1 MTMVIEIFNQH
12 LACGSSRLPTYP
24 FVSFSWY
31 GYIQIF
37 NRIQIILWHKK
48 DDGGDK
54 NLQLTSCLRIVTLVR
69 TAARIKIPSAESCN
83 HFVQNLLQSV
93 KLFCTLLHTVIHF
106 CTLWHTAEQCADQT
120 LCTAHCT
127 VHTRTYKLLH
137 QGTSSCL
144 HGLLL
149 MKSFKG
155 SVRGCI
161 RVNRAAA
168 VKAWGAIQMVSC
180 WHFFYHGWWTPL
192 ATYLSMLFELKIWRW
207 KYFGCFFKDKNQQL
221 YKK

>member
-1 MTMVIEIFNQH
+1 MIDYWQLSHIER
-12 LACGSSRLPTYP
+12 C
-24 FVSFSWY
+24 
-31 GYIQIF
+31 
-37 NRIQIILWHKK
+37 NRE
-48 DDGGDK
+48 DDDGDK
-54 NLQLTSCLRIVTLVR
+54 NLQPTSCLRIVTLAG

-83 HFVQNLLQSV
+83 HFVHYLLQSV

-144 HGLLL
+144 HWLLL

-155 SVRGCI
+155 SVHGYVRSTELQQWKLGEQSK
-161 RVNRAAA
+161 RSLVD
-168 VKAWGAIQMVSC
+168 
-180 WHFFYHGWWTPL
+180 GWWTEGSNS
-192 ATYLSMLFELKIWRW
+192 AF
-207 KYFGCFFKDKNQQL
+207 QA
-221 YKK
+221 